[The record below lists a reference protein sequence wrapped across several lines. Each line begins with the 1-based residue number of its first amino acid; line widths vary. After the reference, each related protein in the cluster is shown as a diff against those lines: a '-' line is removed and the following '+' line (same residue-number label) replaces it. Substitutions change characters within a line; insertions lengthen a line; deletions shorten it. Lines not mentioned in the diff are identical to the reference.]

1 MMLTNTILSSLSI
14 AIESGRPLNAM
25 LRAAE
30 YLDGS
35 EPIFKTLGRIAAQQ
49 LSAPHY
55 ATCAELITAVLKGK
69 KLAQFNSKERA
80 RLLAI
85 SEASTQ
91 RSFFTREFAT
101 TSISARLARREV
113 SRQNNNSE
121 SISSTAN
128 LLRRATVRFA
138 NQFPRVTL
146 VDARNTESVR

>member
-1 MMLTNTILSSLSI
+1 MLTNTILSSLSI

-35 EPIFKTLGRIAAQQ
+35 EPIYKTLGRIAAQQ

-55 ATCAELITAVLKGK
+55 AVCAELIAAVLKGK

-85 SEASTQ
+85 QEGSAQQSS
-91 RSFFTREFAT
+91 RTREFAM
-101 TSISARLARREV
+101 TSISARLARREM
-113 SRQNNNSE
+113 SRQNNSSE
-121 SISSTAN
+121 SFSSTAN
-128 LLRRATVRFA
+128 LQRKATARFA
-138 NQFPRVTL
+138 NQFPRATL
-146 VDARNTESVR
+146 VDARNAGSIR